1 MKTINIPKRF
11 GYPTV
16 NININGKKYTLKTG
30 VDINIGDGVAKVIEN
45 ALALE
50 PKPNVTKRRI
60 GSLIDRSITEITA
73 DDWDGVT
80 NVREN
85 AFYGC
90 TNLIKVN
97 IPNKVVDVE
106 YHAFANCTNLNSIT
120 FGDGVTKV
128 APSFGKCNSLID
140 ITIGRFVKNVIANS
154 FGGLTPEL
162 NSVSYTFKSAT
173 PPSISVDSLH
183 QPKYIKTIV
192 VPNGCAEAYK
202 SAANWAE
209 YADLIVEE

>member
-11 GYPTV
+11 GYPHL
-16 NININGKKYTLKTG
+16 NIYINGKKYTLKSG
-30 VDINIGDGVAKVIEN
+30 MEINVGDGVAKIIEA

-60 GSLIDRSITEITA
+60 GSLIDRSITEITT

-80 NVREN
+80 NIKEN

-128 APSFGKCNSLID
+128 APSFGKCNNLIN
-140 ITIGRFVKNVIANS
+140 ITIGKFVKNVIANS

-162 NSVSYTFKSAT
+162 NSVSYTFKST
-173 PPSISVDSLH
+173 IPPSIGVDSLH
-183 QPKYIKTIV
+183 QSKYIKKIA
-192 VPNGCAEAYK
+192 VPHGCAEVYK
-202 SAANWAE
+202 SAANWTE

>member
-16 NININGKKYTLKTG
+16 DISINGKKYTFKSG
-30 VDINIGDGVAKVIEN
+30 MDVNIGDGVAKVIEN

-60 GSLIDRSITEITA
+60 GSLIDRSITEITT

-80 NVREN
+80 NIREN

-128 APSFGKCNSLID
+128 APSFGKCNNLIN
-140 ITIGRFVKNVIANS
+140 ITIGRCVKNVIANS

-162 NSVSYTFKSAT
+162 SSVSYTFKSAT
-173 PPSISVDSLH
+173 PPSISADSLH
-183 QPKYIKTIV
+183 QSKYIKKIA
-192 VPNGCAEAYK
+192 VPRGYAEAYK
-202 SAANWAE
+202 SATNWSE
-209 YADLIVEE
+209 YANLIVEE